1 MILAEYSV
9 VGNVVAALADTTA
22 TNFGQWSGAITILQV
37 ESFYY
42 SVLHHIPY
50 PI

>member
-1 MILAEYSV
+1 MILAGYSV

-37 ESFYY
+37 ESFYH
-42 SVLHHIPY
+42 SVIHHIPY